1 MKRKSA
7 AESAFFSP
15 RFLVGFILCL
25 IGAVLALFGFGLLS
39 GGSAS
44 AQGPNQNQ
52 ASSGV
57 EVGAAYRNDV
67 SPPMRDVPPWSA
79 SGSKPQHEANEN
91 PKVPYR
97 HKDSADP
104 VIQKTSVSIRNM
116 VAPNVPSPLLNF
128 DGIPFP
134 GVGCNC
140 APPDT
145 NGAVGKTQYVQI
157 VNEGYQ
163 VFDKA
168 TGNSVL
174 GPNSISSVWTG
185 FGGVC
190 ETSGSGDPVML
201 YDHLADRWV
210 ITQFAGASGG
220 PITDECVAVST
231 TADATGTYN
240 RYGFHLGSN
249 FFDYPKLS
257 VWPDAYYMS
266 MNVFNA
272 AGTVFLGPQPY
283 AMDRAAMLSG
293 AAAALIT
300 PGLQDPNW
308 GALLPGDLD
317 GSILPP
323 AGAPDPW
330 LSTELVPNWQLFRF
344 HVDFAVP
351 ANRTFTL
358 GGALAPAAY
367 ATFTGLIPQ
376 LGTASQ
382 LDSLA
387 DRPMFRP
394 AYRRL
399 PDGHEALM
407 GNQTVASGG
416 VAGIRWWEIN
426 NATSGAPAFSQQG
439 TYQPDATYRWMGS
452 VAMDASGNMALGFS
466 ASSAAINPQ
475 VRYAGRLLGDP
486 PGTLA
491 QGEATLHPGTG
502 SQVGTS
508 SRWGDYSD
516 MTVDPA
522 DDCTF
527 WYTTEYYDTTTSFN
541 WRTRIGNFKFPT
553 CIFPVALQGFTVE

>member
-1 MKRKSA
+1 MK
-7 AESAFFSP
+7 P
-15 RFLVGFILCL
+15 GT
-25 IGAVLALFGFGLLS
+25 LLS
-39 GGSAS
+39 IVTVVL
-44 AQGPNQNQ
+44 
-52 ASSGV
+52 SGAF
-57 EVGAAYRNDV
+57 GADAADTAKWTVTYDVKHDV
-67 SPPMRDVPPWSA
+67 SPPLRDIPVPPVQLE
-79 SGSKPQHEANEN
+79 PQHVMPEPLGFPHTVSNA
-91 PKVPYR
+91 P
-97 HKDSADP
+97 DP
-104 VIQKTSVSIRNM
+104 VVQGSL
-116 VAPNVPSPLLNF
+116 APAVMPPPILNF
-128 DGIPFP
+128 AGIPFP
-134 GVGCNC
+134 GVACNC

-145 NGAVGKTQYVQI
+145 DGEVGATQYVQL
-157 VNEGYQ
+157 VNRGMQ
-163 VFDKA
+163 VFNKV
-168 TGNSVL
+168 TGASML
-174 GPNSISSVWTG
+174 GPIDIATLWAG
-185 FGGVC
+185 FGGLC
-190 ETSGSGDPVML
+190 QTTGRGDPVVI
-201 YDHLADRWV
+201 YDQLANRWIV
-210 ITQFAGASGG
+210 SQFAGT
-220 PITDECVAVST
+220 PIPTHECVAVSQT
-231 TADATGTYN
+231 NDATGAWN
-240 RYGFHLGSN
+240 RYDFALGTD

-283 AMDRAAMLSG
+283 AMDRAAMLTG

-351 ANRTFTL
+351 ANSTFTL

-387 DRPMFRP
+387 DRPMFRL
-394 AYRRL
+394 AYRRF

-439 TYQPDATYRWMGS
+439 TYQPDVTYRWMGS